1 MRVSGSRW
9 VVRVV
14 RVLVRRVEGI
24 GEVGFMLRV
33 MARIGIFGR
42 VEEIWVLV
50 RGGLEVKSGF
60 SVKVGGWRGKGKCV
74 LW

>member
-1 MRVSGSRW
+1 M
-9 VVRVV
+9 
-14 RVLVRRVEGI
+14 RRVGGI

-42 VEEIWVLV
+42 VEEIWVIV

-60 SVKVGGWRGKGKCV
+60 SVKVGGLER
-74 LW
+74 